1 MHPCSFPWVYL
12 EVSCSWFSWLCRKL
26 RLGRDVN
33 NFLSLYT
40 VYGVYCSCASR
51 EKLKEKNKQDIVEHR
66 LNEGP
71 REWQNLLAITRF
83 CYIEVLFLI
92 FYYCWGKENRSLYR
106 VLRYIEVRYIE
117 VRCIEVRYIE
127 VPLLYWSTWHYYYYF
142 WARAQILPREKMGGE
157 GGGRAGYTI

>member
-1 MHPCSFPWVYL
+1 M
-12 EVSCSWFSWLCRKL
+12 ED
-26 RLGRDVN
+26 RLH
-33 NFLSLYT
+33 
-40 VYGVYCSCASR
+40 
-51 EKLKEKNKQDIVEHR
+51 EE
-66 LNEGP
+66 P

-127 VPLLYWSTWHYYYYF
+127 VPLLYWSTRHYYYYYYY
-142 WARAQILPREKMGGE
+142 WARAQILPREKNGR
-157 GGGRAGYTI
+157 GGGWWGRVHYLNAQANCFAVPLFSELQYKAKMRISVGIIVADNILMPYLL